1 MTNPGISLILPAF
14 NASRYLREA
23 VDSALNQT
31 IPPRQLIVVDDGST
45 DDTLEIARGYGEPVT
60 VITQPNAGTSAA
72 RNRGLAEANQPL
84 ISFLDADDRFMPD
97 KLERQLQALSD
108 HPDAMLC
115 ICRVRNFWSPDLPD
129 TARGTTDLSPQFR
142 PGQVFTWMMRRE
154 VLDQVGTFSMSPNFQ
169 FAEGSE
175 LYSRIESAGLAVVR
189 IDDVLIERRLHAA
202 NKTTNT
208 KAHLDGIMALMK
220 SRLNMR
226 RNSA

>member
-1 MTNPGISLILPAF
+1 
-14 NASRYLREA
+14 
-23 VDSALNQT
+23 
-31 IPPRQLIVVDDGST
+31 
-45 DDTLEIARGYGEPVT
+45 
-60 VITQPNAGTSAA
+60 
-72 RNRGLAEANQPL
+72 
-84 ISFLDADDRFMPD
+84 
-97 KLERQLQALSD
+97 
-108 HPDAMLC
+108 MLC
-115 ICRVRNFWSPDLPD
+115 ICRVRNFWSPELPD
-129 TARGTTDLSPQFR
+129 TARGATDLSPQFR

-154 VLDQVGTFSMSPNFQ
+154 VLDHVGTFSLSPNFQ

-175 LYSRIESAGLAVVR
+175 FYSRIEGAGIAVVR